1 MRQEVFEQ
9 LFDMNQPQNL
19 PSKSL
24 NRDAWI
30 RAAIDL
36 LAKEGIAGLRVER
49 LAHRL
54 GVTKGSFY
62 WHFKDRRDLH
72 LAVLEHWKAGRI
84 ADIDKQTRCPS
95 GTEAE
100 QLLHVIDVY
109 SASRNPRGILIELA
123 VREWARRDEA
133 AAAVVSE
140 VDAVRLDRAR
150 RLFLA
155 CGLDEATATA
165 RAALL
170 YAYVYGMSL
179 LLLPVASHEL
189 EAMRRQIA
197 QWIAACPSR
206 TA

>member
-1 MRQEVFEQ
+1 
-9 LFDMNQPQNL
+9 MNHTEAVPL
-19 PSKSL
+19 KSL
-24 NRDAWI
+24 TRDAWI
-30 RAAIDL
+30 RAAVDL
-36 LAKEGIAGLRVER
+36 LAQEGIAGLRVER

-62 WHFKDRRDLH
+62 WHFKDRRELH
-72 LAVLEHWKAGRI
+72 LTVLERWKAGRI
-84 ADIDKQTRCPS
+84 ADIEKQTRCAP
-95 GTEAE
+95 EDAP
-100 QLLHVIDVY
+100 QRLLHVIDVY

-155 CGLDEATATA
+155 CGLDDATATA

-170 YAYVYGMSL
+170 YAYVFGMSL
-179 LLLPVASHEL
+179 LMLPVAGSEL
-189 EAMRRQIA
+189 EALRQMIA
-197 QWIAACPSR
+197 QWIAACPDPNGKQNGE
-206 TA
+206 AP

>member
-1 MRQEVFEQ
+1 MSATSAVTNKT
-9 LFDMNQPQNL
+9 LT
-19 PSKSL
+19 
-24 NRDAWI
+24 RDDWI
-30 RAAIDL
+30 RAAINL
-36 LAKEGIAGLRVER
+36 LAKEGITGLRVER
-49 LAHRL
+49 LAHHL

-62 WHFKDRRDLH
+62 WHFKDRRELH
-72 LAVLEHWKAGRI
+72 LAVLEQWKAGRI
-84 ADIDKQTRCPS
+84 SDIDKQTRCPP
-95 GTEAE
+95 GQERQ

-155 CGLDEATATA
+155 SGIDQETATA

-170 YAYVYGMSL
+170 YAYVFGMSL
-179 LLLPVASHEL
+179 LLLPVAPEAL

-197 QWIAACPSR
+197 EWITEEITPSTKGR
-206 TA
+206 SNE

>member
-1 MRQEVFEQ
+1 MAVSSAAFNKT
-9 LFDMNQPQNL
+9 LT
-19 PSKSL
+19 
-24 NRDAWI
+24 RDDWI
-30 RAAIDL
+30 RAAINL

-49 LAHRL
+49 LAQHL

-62 WHFKDRRDLH
+62 WHFKDRRELH
-72 LAVLEHWKAGRI
+72 LAVLEYWKEGRI
-84 ADIDKQTRCPS
+84 ADIDKQTRCVA
-95 GTEAE
+95 GAE
-100 QLLHVIDVY
+100 RQQLAHVIEVY

-155 CGLDEATATA
+155 SGLDHERATA

-170 YAYVYGMSL
+170 YAYVFGMSL
-179 LLLPVASHEL
+179 LLLPVAPEAL

-197 QWIAACPSR
+197 AWITEEVTSAATCEER
-206 TA
+206 HIE